1 MFTIDG
7 CRDEFLSVSEN
18 CVSSERTVEVSQH
31 QPVLP
36 AVWDSVTESAQ
47 RFLKGREMVVAVT
60 EGSEG
65 DEREGGEASGRKL
78 EGIEPI

>member
-1 MFTIDG
+1 LTFPD
-7 CRDEFLSVSEN
+7 
-18 CVSSERTVEVSQH
+18 
-31 QPVLP
+31 
-36 AVWDSVTESAQ
+36 VTESAQ
-47 RFLKGREMVVAVT
+47 RFLKGREMVVVVT